1 MAAARKCCTPCSLV
15 HRIILA
21 ARAHPHRY
29 RPRRQSVDARPSH
42 GCGGTGRVLLVVLC
56 KLASRNASRG
66 ATPALTV
73 WLAAFAFRSMG
84 DFTFTIRAT
93 MGNPEINFTAGPP
106 QLRPAYGGGKQWRK
120 VTCPGAPGCVHEE
133 PCAEGFWIED
143 AKKDDPSYRSR
154 QYNTHKNAKHGEV
167 RTGALFASNTTM
179 SPHRFMSPP
188 RSLGSDPDESS
199 RERPQEAEPG

>member
-1 MAAARKCCTPCSLV
+1 M
-15 HRIILA
+15 
-21 ARAHPHRY
+21 
-29 RPRRQSVDARPSH
+29 
-42 GCGGTGRVLLVVLC
+42 VLC

-199 RERPQEAEPG
+199 RERDHKKLNPDDKEAARSVIVPQEAGVPARATVVRLCHRWIISFHDPHYS